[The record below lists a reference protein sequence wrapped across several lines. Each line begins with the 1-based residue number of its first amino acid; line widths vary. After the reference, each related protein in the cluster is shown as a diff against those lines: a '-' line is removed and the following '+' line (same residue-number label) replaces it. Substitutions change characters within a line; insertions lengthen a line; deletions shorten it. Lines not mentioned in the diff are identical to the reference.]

1 MRLVIKFEPEKGCLK
16 LPINYNHILQG
27 AILRS
32 LKKGLADW
40 VHDNGYEFNGR
51 KFKLYTFSRLF
62 SREKKVD
69 KKAKTITF
77 CGQVLFKVSSVD
89 IEILESLASYLV
101 KEGAIVLNGTR
112 CIFNSIEV
120 ERPILPNGE
129 PILIKAL
136 SPITVYR
143 TLYTTDGRKKTYYFT
158 PFEKEFE
165 ELIFDNLRR
174 KAKAYYGDKE
184 IPDID
189 GYIRPY
195 RVEKK
200 NLIVTTFKGTVI
212 KAWFGI
218 YEIKMQ
224 EPWFMLAYNAG
235 LGSKNSQGFG
245 MIDVVR
251 KRLRRDKEYEGKNH
265 SEKEYQERE
274 NE

>member
-1 MRLVIKFEPEKGCLK
+1 LRLVIKFEPEKGCLK

-40 VHDNGYEFNGR
+40 VHDKGYEFNGR

-62 SREKKVD
+62 SRDKKVD
-69 KKAKTITF
+69 KLSKTITF
-77 CGQVLFKVSSVD
+77 CGQVMFKVSSVEV
-89 IEILESLASYLV
+89 EILESLASYLV
-101 KEGAIVLNGTR
+101 KEGAIVLGGTK

-120 ERPILPNGE
+120 ERPILPDGK
-129 PILIKAL
+129 PVLIKAL

-158 PFEKEFE
+158 PFENEFE
-165 ELIFDNLRR
+165 ELVFDNLKR
-174 KAKAYYGDKE
+174 KARAYYRDRE
-184 IPDID
+184 IPELS
-189 GYIRPY
+189 GYIKPY
-195 RVEKK
+195 RVENR
-200 NLIVTTFKGTVI
+200 NLIVTKFKGTII
-212 KAWFGI
+212 KAWSGI
-218 YEIKMQ
+218 YELHLP

-251 KRLRRDKEYEGKNH
+251 RRKGEGNQPE
-265 SEKEYQERE
+265 SS
-274 NE
+274 